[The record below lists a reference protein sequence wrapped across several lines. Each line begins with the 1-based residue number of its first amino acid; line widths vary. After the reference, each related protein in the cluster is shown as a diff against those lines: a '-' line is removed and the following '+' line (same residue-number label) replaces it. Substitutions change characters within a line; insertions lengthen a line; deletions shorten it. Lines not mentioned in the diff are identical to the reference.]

1 MAKCGIKKY
10 DELPSRVGWLDVD
23 YLRYRLDKEKKMAK
37 KKIDKIKKELNKARK
52 KWK

>member
-10 DELPSRVGWLDVD
+10 DELPARVGWIDVD
-23 YLRYRLDKEKKMAK
+23 YLRYRLESNMSEKKRILGK
-37 KKIDKIKKELNKARK
+37 LNKARK